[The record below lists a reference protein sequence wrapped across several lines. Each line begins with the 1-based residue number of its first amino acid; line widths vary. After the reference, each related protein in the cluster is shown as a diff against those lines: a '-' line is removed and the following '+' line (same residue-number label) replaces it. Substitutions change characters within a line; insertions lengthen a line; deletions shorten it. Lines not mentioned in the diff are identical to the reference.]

1 MSLVLDIIELKNNMI
16 STLNESVYLV
26 NQMNDINLYNESVN
40 EMVILNES
48 ISSLHEQIVE
58 LYLSNNIQ
66 NL

>member
-40 EMVILNES
+40 ELVILNDS